1 MVFSNH
7 NKVINLAG
15 IIGGMETACTN
26 NTNDVL
32 VECAYFLPESIIGRA
47 VKYNVQSDAS
57 HKFER
62 GVDPTI
68 QEKALRRFIQ
78 IVADHAKIIKAEI
91 FSYSSGNF
99 QNKELEINFS
109 KINSILGTNKNNHEY
124 KDALMK
130 LGFNYD
136 KCIRVPSYRNDI
148 DNIND
153 LAGASVA
160 AKAYEESIKGATNS
174 LNSVNESYSTI
185 SATAKDL
192 ADSSASVK
200 EAVGL
205 TQEYKENL
213 KSASTSL
220 GAIVTASGQITETAA
235 NMSKAQ
241 DDAVKLQKELHD
253 LTENLSKLNKI
264 YVGMYDAM
272 HK

>member
-1 MVFSNH
+1 
-7 NKVINLAG
+7 
-15 IIGGMETACTN
+15 
-26 NTNDVL
+26 
-32 VECAYFLPESIIGRA
+32 
-47 VKYNVQSDAS
+47 
-57 HKFER
+57 
-62 GVDPTI
+62 
-68 QEKALRRFIQ
+68 
-78 IVADHAKIIKAEI
+78 
-91 FSYSSGNF
+91 
-99 QNKELEINFS
+99 
-109 KINSILGTNKNNHEY
+109 
-124 KDALMK
+124 MK
-130 LGFNYD
+130 KMAAQAN
-136 KCIRVPSYRNDI
+136 
-148 DNIND
+148 NIND

-241 DDAVKLQKELHD
+241 DDAIKLQKELHD